1 MLACSF
7 QNELFSFTWTV
18 FGPHSHHHDHLPPVP
33 PETFSSPTVISYYR
47 PRQTSESSDIHV
59 VENKD
64 HRYFAPLEAHYTEPP
79 MSLAEEYPASLIA
92 YEAKDF
98 YQKIEEFSATT
109 HREAETEN
117 NADREMVMSLPY
129 NTDTV
134 SDGGPEEIERPSEL
148 IHVQVVEPVVEQK
161 TQGEKEDLP
170 SFGNREKTEANSE
183 CTNDANQEVYQ
194 RSVGL

>member
-1 MLACSF
+1 MLACFF
-7 QNELFSFTWTV
+7 QNELFSFTWTS
-18 FGPHSHHHDHLPPVP
+18 FGPHSHHHDHLPP
-33 PETFSSPTVISYYR
+33 ETFSLPTVISYYR
-47 PRQTSESSDIHV
+47 PSETSESFDIHV

-79 MSLAEEYPASLIA
+79 MSHAEEYPASVIA

-98 YQKIEEFSATT
+98 YQKINEFSATT

-117 NADREMVMSLPY
+117 NTDSEIVVSLPY

-134 SDGGPEEIERPSEL
+134 SDGCSEEIEGPSEL
-148 IHVQVVEPVVEQK
+148 IHVQVVEPVIEQK
-161 TQGEKEDLP
+161 TQVEKEMLQ
-170 SFGNREKTEANSE
+170 SFENRERTEANSE
-183 CTNDANQEVYQ
+183 CTNDVNKEVYQ